1 MLIDI
6 DRLSEEGLQI
16 SRDFDYLGVDLV
28 EENAVFL
35 EPVHAEASVRKI
47 GEEVWIKGRLTARLS
62 FVCSRCLTPFE
73 FPVDSRFDLVFL
85 PEELETAKTELED
98 EDVDT
103 LYYYDR
109 KIDIRSVVL
118 EQLNLT
124 FPPKPLC
131 TETCE
136 GLCAV
141 CGELLRDGKCSCQVG
156 ETDPRLDKLKFL
168 VRDKR

>member
-6 DRLSEEGLQI
+6 DRLPEEGLQV
-16 SRDFDYLGVDLV
+16 SRDFDFLGVDLV

-35 EPVHAEASVRKI
+35 ESVHADVLVRKI
-47 GEEVWIKGRLTARLS
+47 GEEVWIKGRVTARLS

-85 PEELETAKTELED
+85 PEELETAKDELGEAD
-98 EDVDT
+98 LDT
-103 LYYYDR
+103 LYHYDR
-109 KIDIRSVVL
+109 KIDLRAVVL

-131 TETCE
+131 AETCE

-141 CGELLRDGKCSCQVG
+141 CGELIREGKCSCQVG
-156 ETDPRLDKLKFL
+156 ESDPRLEKLKFL